1 MPKPRPRIAR
11 APIQR
16 SAVREDDRRAR
27 LAPDHLRMVRALP
40 CVVTGRLDGVEA
52 HHLCEGMDGR
62 GMGRRAEDRW
72 TIPLHRDA
80 HAAAHATGIPETWLM
95 EAHGVD
101 ARALAEAL
109 WRHRGDAAGML
120 RAVERERQAARLRLM
135 GSASMGGIR
144 PAADRP
150 GDPDA
155 DDAGRD
161 HGADAA

>member
-11 APIQR
+11 APIPR
-16 SAVREDDRRAR
+16 SSVREDERRAR
-27 LAPDHLRMVRALP
+27 LAPDHLRMVRDLP

-72 TIPLHRDA
+72 TVPLHRDV

-95 EAHGVD
+95 ERFGID

-109 WRHRGDAAGML
+109 WRCRGDAAGMERVVL
-120 RAVERERQAARLRLM
+120 RARQAARLHTM
-135 GSASMGGIR
+135 GPGGLGGIR
-144 PAADRP
+144 PAADGT
-150 GDPDA
+150 GDPEP